1 MDFVDVD
8 YTEVPDEPVT
18 DTWYTCPACGCLN
31 HSGSP
36 CDCGY
41 DPRRAVSPK
50 KRRRRRPSTAVI
62 ILSVALLAS
71 LAISVAREIS
81 YSECRADLLDAQENN
96 ANART
101 SISNLTSTVK
111 GLRDELDA
119 LSLYADNACVVPTGG
134 RMYHRYPTCSKCDL
148 SAGYWIFNTELAL
161 SNGYKACPF
170 CSIVEKPVMV
180 N

>member
-81 YSECRADLLDAQENN
+81 YSECRADLLDA
-96 ANART
+96 
-101 SISNLTSTVK
+101 
-111 GLRDELDA
+111 

-134 RMYHRYPTCSKCDL
+134 RMYHRDPTCSKCDL

-161 SNGYKACPF
+161 SNGYRACPS
-170 CSIVEKPVMV
+170 CSVVRMPVLG

>member
-1 MDFVDVD
+1 
-8 YTEVPDEPVT
+8 
-18 DTWYTCPACGCLN
+18 
-31 HSGSP
+31 
-36 CDCGY
+36 
-41 DPRRAVSPK
+41 
-50 KRRRRRPSTAVI
+50 VI

-101 SISNLTSTVK
+101 SISNLSSTIRS
-111 GLRDELDA
+111 LRDELDA
-119 LSLYADNACVVPTGG
+119 LSLYANNACVVPTNG
-134 RMYHRYPTCSKCDL
+134 RMYHRDPTCSKCDL

-161 SNGYKACPF
+161 SNGYKACPS
-170 CSIVEKPVMV
+170 CSIVKKPVMS

>member
-1 MDFVDVD
+1 MDFVDVE
-8 YTEVPDEPVT
+8 YTEVQDEPIT

-41 DPRRAVSPK
+41 DPRRAVAPK
-50 KRRRRRPSTAVI
+50 KRRKRRPSVAVI
-62 ILSVALLAS
+62 VLSVALLAS

-81 YSECRADLLDAQENN
+81 YSECRAALLDTQENN

-111 GLRDELDA
+111 RLRDELDA

-134 RMYHRYPTCSKCDL
+134 RMYHLDPTCSKCDL
-148 SAGYWIFNTELAL
+148 SDGYWIFNTELAAGK
-161 SNGYKACPF
+161 GYKTCPS
-170 CSIVEKPVMV
+170 CSIAEMPVLG

>member
-31 HSGSP
+31 HSGCP

-41 DPRRAVSPK
+41 DPRRTVK
-50 KRRRRRPSTAVI
+50 HRRCRPSAAVI

-81 YSECRADLLDAQENN
+81 YSECRAALLDAQENN
-96 ANART
+96 ANARI
-101 SISNLTSTVK
+101 SISNLSSTIK
-111 GLRDELDA
+111 ILQDELDT
-119 LSLYADNACVVPTGG
+119 LSLYANNACVVPTNG
-134 RMYHRYPTCSKCDL
+134 RMYHRDPTCSKCDL
-148 SAGYWIFNTELAL
+148 LDGYWIYNTELAA
-161 SNGYKACPF
+161 SKGYKACPS
-170 CSIVEKPVMV
+170 CSIVEMPVLS

>member
-31 HSGSP
+31 HSGRP

-41 DPRRAVSPK
+41 DPRRTVTAK
-50 KRRRRRPSTAVI
+50 KHRRCRPSASVI

-81 YSECRADLLDAQENN
+81 YSECRAALLDAQENN
-96 ANART
+96 ANARI
-101 SISNLTSTVK
+101 SISNLSSTIK
-111 GLRDELDA
+111 ILQDELDT
-119 LSLYADNACVVPTGG
+119 LSLYANNACVVPTNG
-134 RMYHRYPTCSKCDL
+134 RMYHRDPTCSKCDL
-148 SAGYWIFNTELAL
+148 LDGYWIYNTELAA
-161 SNGYKACPF
+161 NKGYKACPS
-170 CSIVEKPVMV
+170 CSIVEMPVLG

>member
-31 HSGSP
+31 HCACP

-41 DPRRAVSPK
+41 DPRRTVK
-50 KRRRRRPSTAVI
+50 HRRCRPSAAVI

-81 YSECRADLLDAQENN
+81 YSECRAALLDAQENN
-96 ANART
+96 ANARI
-101 SISNLTSTVK
+101 SISNLSSTIK
-111 GLRDELDA
+111 ILQDELDT
-119 LSLYADNACVVPTGG
+119 LSLYANNACVVPTNG
-134 RMYHRYPTCSKCDL
+134 RMYHRDPTCSKCDL
-148 SAGYWIFNTELAL
+148 LDGYWIYNTELAA
-161 SNGYKACPF
+161 SKGYKACPS
-170 CSIVEKPVMV
+170 CSIVEMPVLS

>member
-1 MDFVDVD
+1 MDFVDVE

-41 DPRRAVSPK
+41 DPRRTATAK
-50 KRRRRRPSTAVI
+50 KRRKRWPSAAVI

-71 LAISVAREIS
+71 LAINVAREIS
-81 YSECRADLLDAQENN
+81 YSDCRAALLDAQENN
-96 ANART
+96 ANARI
-101 SISNLTSTVK
+101 SISSLSSTIRS
-111 GLRDELDA
+111 LRDELDA
-119 LSLYADNACVVPTGG
+119 LSLYANNACVVPTNG
-134 RMYHRYPTCSKCDL
+134 RMYHCDPICSKCDL
-148 SAGYWIFNTELAL
+148 SAGYWIYNTELAAGK
-161 SNGYKACPF
+161 GYKACPS
-170 CSIVEKPVMV
+170 CSIVEMPVLG

>member
-101 SISNLTSTVK
+101 SIEPHVHRQ
-111 GLRDELDA
+111 G
-119 LSLYADNACVVPTGG
+119 PTG
-134 RMYHRYPTCSKCDL
+134 
-148 SAGYWIFNTELAL
+148 
-161 SNGYKACPF
+161 
-170 CSIVEKPVMV
+170 
-180 N
+180 

>member
-1 MDFVDVD
+1 MDFVDVE
-8 YTEVPDEPVT
+8 YTEVQDEPVA

-41 DPRRAVSPK
+41 DPRRAAVPK
-50 KRRRRRPSTAVI
+50 KRRKRRPSVAVI
-62 ILSVALLAS
+62 VLSVALLVS

-81 YSECRADLLDAQENN
+81 YSDCRAALLGAQENS
-96 ANART
+96 ANARI
-101 SISNLTSTVK
+101 SISSLSSTIRN
-111 GLRDELDA
+111 LRDELET
-119 LSLYADNACVVPTGG
+119 LSLYADNACVVPTDG
-134 RMYHRYPTCSKCDL
+134 RMYHRDPTCSKCDL

-161 SNGYKACPF
+161 SNGYRACPS
-170 CSIVEKPVMV
+170 CSIVQMPVLG

>member
-31 HSGSP
+31 HSGCP

-41 DPRRAVSPK
+41 DPRRAVTAK
-50 KRRRRRPSTAVI
+50 KHRRCRPSVAVI

-71 LAISVAREIS
+71 LAVNVAREIS
-81 YSECRADLLDAQENN
+81 YSDCRAALLDAQENN
-96 ANART
+96 ANAHI
-101 SISNLTSTVK
+101 SISSLSSTIRS
-111 GLRDELDA
+111 LRDELDA
-119 LSLYADNACVVPTGG
+119 LSLYANNACVVPTNG
-134 RMYHRYPTCSKCDL
+134 RMYHRDPICSKCDL
-148 SAGYWIFNTELAL
+148 SAGYWIYNTELAA
-161 SNGYKACPF
+161 SKGYKACPS
-170 CSIVEKPVMV
+170 CSIVEMPVMG

>member
-41 DPRRAVSPK
+41 DPRRAVSPEET
-50 KRRRRRPSTAVI
+50 PQAQASTAVI

-96 ANART
+96 ANARA

-111 GLRDELDA
+111 
-119 LSLYADNACVVPTGG
+119 PTG
-134 RMYHRYPTCSKCDL
+134 
-148 SAGYWIFNTELAL
+148 
-161 SNGYKACPF
+161 
-170 CSIVEKPVMV
+170 
-180 N
+180 